1 MKKSIV
7 IIMSH
12 YDTFTIARLINQS
25 IPIRYVMK
33 TDNLVTFSTEDYTDD
48 IQDVMIKNQ
57 SSCVSCFIDK
67 RRKMYR
73 HDLKTKLS

>member
-1 MKKSIV
+1 MTEKVIKLAHERNIV
-7 IIMSH
+7 IIMSP

-48 IQDVMIKNQ
+48 IQDVMIKNRHRAFR
-57 SSCVSCFIDK
+57 CV
-67 RRKMYR
+67 
-73 HDLKTKLS
+73 